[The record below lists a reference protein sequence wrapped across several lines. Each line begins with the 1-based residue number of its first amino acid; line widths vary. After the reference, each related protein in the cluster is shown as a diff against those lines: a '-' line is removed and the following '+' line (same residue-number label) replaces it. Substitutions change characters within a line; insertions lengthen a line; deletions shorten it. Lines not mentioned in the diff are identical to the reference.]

1 MLRWK
6 DEYLQSGFPA
16 CRLVLGKSLLGTVSL
31 DLNLI
36 PHVLL
41 GGGTGSGKSVLLKL
55 IWPQLAQTPKLQ
67 ANPRPRRF
75 DSLLDSVSEKLKQ
88 RKDLLGK
95 AGCTNTYEY
104 HRRETLPMDCI
115 VLFAVEDSVQHGRER
130 PDSARRPRPFPH
142 G

>member
-1 MLRWK
+1 M
-6 DEYLQSGFPA
+6 DF
-16 CRLVLGKSLLGTVSL
+16 
-31 DLNLI
+31 
-36 PHVLL
+36 
-41 GGGTGSGKSVLLKL
+41 GSPWRKHPNCKL
-55 IWPQLAQTPKLQ
+55 ILDRET
-67 ANPRPRRF
+67 
-75 DSLLDSVSEKLKQ
+75 LLCYLDDVTEKLEQ

-115 VLFAVEDSVQHGRER
+115 VFAVEDSVQHGRER